1 MLRAPAGTERVSGGD
16 QPRPYIGVA
25 FRPAAALAPLLAL
38 LTLLCAQLFATA
50 ARAEGSIVLWH
61 AYRGDEKKALDEI
74 IEGWSGPPIETLGV
88 PHDAFA
94 TKLSAAIPLGDGP
107 DLFIDAHERLGDYRQ
122 RGLVAPVA
130 GALGPAP
137 ERDFQ
142 AQALSAVQLD
152 GQAYGVPLSQK
163 CVALYYRDDLVSH
176 APATFEGMAE
186 TLLAPLPKGS
196 FLLAYE
202 NRGVYAHAP
211 LLSAFGGR
219 LLTDD
224 DQFGFV
230 GPEAEASIA
239 LAKRLVDTGQ
249 VPENADGAL
258 VIRLFRSGKAAY
270 AISGP
275 WLASDL
281 ADSKVPY
288 RVALLPKLAATG
300 QRMRPLLTVE
310 AIMLSPDGAQ
320 RPEALRLAEFIASR
334 SAGELRQRV
343 ARTVSARRDVVVPEG
358 DELLAVFN
366 EQAQHAIPM
375 PTSIAMR
382 AVWEPAEKAL
392 RKALIGTVGAR
403 EALVEAQRRFDD
415 VRRPPPPPASP
426 TPALV
431 VIGALCLLGAW
442 QLVRRAREA
451 SFRERLRESLPAYGY
466 LAHGV
471 VVVGLLVFVPLIA
484 GAAISLFAGRPGAQH
499 YVGLANFVEILT
511 ARGGPLLASG
521 SFYLV
526 LLITIAW
533 TAVNLALHL
542 SIGMFVGLLLS
553 RPALRL
559 KAVYRVLL
567 IVPWAV
573 PSYVT
578 ALAWKGMFHRQFGA
592 VTALTNTISETLGVA
607 IEPISWFSRFSTA
620 FTANLATNVWLG
632 FPFMMV
638 VTLAALTGVPQDV
651 LEAAEVDGATRWQR
665 FWRVTL
671 PIIRPTMVPAALLGG
686 IWTFNMF
693 NVVFLVTGG
702 EPDGQT
708 DILVSEAYRWAFT
721 RQANYGYAAA
731 YAVLIFMLLFVW
743 TRLPGLLDKLR
754 ERRQAAAAVV
764 AVAGGEAS

>member
-1 MLRAPAGTERVSGGD
+1 MLSG
-16 QPRPYIGVA
+16 RYR
-25 FRPAAALAPLLAL
+25 FSMLAPLLVLATVL
-38 LTLLCAQLFATA
+38 CLQLTATS

-74 IEGWSGPPIETLGV
+74 MEGWSGPPIETLAV

-94 TKLSAAIPLGDGP
+94 TKLSAAIPLGEGP

-122 RGLVAPVA
+122 RGLVAA
-130 GALGPAP
+130 LGGALGPTPA
-137 ERDFQ
+137 RDFHP
-142 AQALSAVQLD
+142 QALSAVQLD
-152 GQAYGVPLSQK
+152 GESYGVPLSQK
-163 CVALYYRDDLVSH
+163 CVALYYRTDLVAE
-176 APATFEGMAE
+176 APATLEGMAA
-186 TLLAPLPKGS
+186 TLRAPLPPGS
-196 FLLAYE
+196 YLLAYA

-230 GPEAEASIA
+230 GPEAEASIV
-239 LAKRLVDTGQ
+239 LAKRLVDSKQ
-249 VPENADGAL
+249 VPESADGAL
-258 VIRLFRSGKAAY
+258 VTRLFRAGKAAY

-288 RVALLPKLAATG
+288 RVAVLPKLASTG

-310 AIMLSPDGAQ
+310 AVMLSPDGAR
-320 RPEALRLAEFIASR
+320 RPEVQKLAELIASR
-334 SAGELRQRV
+334 AAGELRQRV
-343 ARTVSARRDVVVPEG
+343 ARTVSARRDVVVPKD
-358 DELLAVFN
+358 DELLVVFS
-366 EQAQHAIPM
+366 EQAQHGVPM

-392 RKALIGTVGAR
+392 RKALNGTVAVP
-403 EALVEAQRRFDD
+403 EALAEAKRRFDD

-431 VIGALCLLGAW
+431 VVGLLCLLGAW
-442 QLVRRAREA
+442 QLVRQARQA
-451 SFRERLRESLPAYGY
+451 SFRQRVRESLPAYRY

-471 VVVGLLVFVPLIA
+471 LAVGLLVFVPLIA
-484 GAAISLFAGRPGAQH
+484 GATISLFAGGPGAQH

-526 LLITIAW
+526 LLITILW
-533 TAVNLALHL
+533 TVVNVFFHL
-542 SIGMFVGLLLS
+542 TIGMVVGVLLS
-553 RPALRL
+553 RPTLRF

-573 PSYVT
+573 PNYVT

-592 VTALTNTISETLGVA
+592 VTALTNTLSETLGVQL
-607 IEPISWFSRFSTA
+607 EPISWFSGFSTA
-620 FTANLATNVWLG
+620 LTANVATNVWLG

-693 NVVFLVTGG
+693 NVVFLVSGG

-721 RQANYGYAAA
+721 RQAQYGYAAA

-743 TRLPGLLDKLR
+743 TRLPGWLDKLR
-754 ERRQAAAAVV
+754 QRRETAAVL
-764 AVAGGEAS
+764 ATTAGGEAS